1 MFTRNVT
8 LKLKPN
14 CGPEFT
20 LLNQNEIIP
29 MLRKQKGFRDAM
41 IFVAPERNEAL
52 AISIWDT
59 KENSEAYSRTTYP
72 EVWKLLAKLVEG
84 NPTSETFELSNSTFH
99 KVATA
104 VA

>member
-29 MLRKQKGFRDAM
+29 MLRKQNGFQDEI
-41 IFVAPERNEAL
+41 IFLAPERNEAL
-52 AISIWDT
+52 AISFWDT
-59 KENSEAYSRTTYP
+59 KENAETYSRTTYP
-72 EVWKLLAKLVEG
+72 EILKLVARLVEG
-84 NPTSETFELSNSTFH
+84 TPRLETFELSNSTSH
-99 KVATA
+99 KVA
-104 VA
+104 VAAA